1 MTQIC
6 ILILSMCI
14 YYASADDKHI
24 NLTSPKDMYVV
35 RATVYQVG
43 ILTNKTKDSD
53 LNKTGQQEAITFY
66 QNKGTGINLN
76 NIPAPLV
83 TNVTA
88 ENIVG
93 VAPANAPFPLNMSL
107 LGNATTLQRLPRE
120 VVIPANITKASLFIP
135 AAAGVQSI
143 SLPPLLSFNNNISK
157 IPVPLPNV
165 SVVSYTKAST
175 LVKKP

>member
-1 MTQIC
+1 
-6 ILILSMCI
+6 
-14 YYASADDKHI
+14 
-24 NLTSPKDMYVV
+24 MYVV

-53 LNKTGQQEAITFY
+53 LNKTGEQESITLY

-88 ENIVG
+88 ENIMG

-107 LGNATTLQRLPRE
+107 LGNKEAALQRIPRE